1 MNMKRVITFF
11 LICLLPW
18 MAWAQSGKYMTKS
31 GHIYFI
37 SHTPIIDI
45 DAHHRQVGS
54 ILDINTGELVFTL
67 LMKSFDFTLP
77 LAEEHFNENYVES
90 HKYPKSTFTGKL
102 LDVQA
107 VDFTKTGDYKLKVK
121 GKLTI
126 HGVTRELITDAH
138 IKIEKDK
145 IVGSCDFSI
154 KLADYE
160 IKVPKIVEDKVA
172 KVIPISIK
180 MNYFPYN

>member
-1 MNMKRVITFF
+1 M
-11 LICLLPW
+11 
-18 MAWAQSGKYMTKS
+18 
-31 GHIYFI
+31 
-37 SHTPIIDI
+37 
-45 DAHHRQVGS
+45 
-54 ILDINTGELVFTL
+54 
-67 LMKSFDFTLP
+67 
-77 LAEEHFNENYVES
+77 
-90 HKYPKSTFTGKL
+90 
-102 LDVQA
+102 DVQA